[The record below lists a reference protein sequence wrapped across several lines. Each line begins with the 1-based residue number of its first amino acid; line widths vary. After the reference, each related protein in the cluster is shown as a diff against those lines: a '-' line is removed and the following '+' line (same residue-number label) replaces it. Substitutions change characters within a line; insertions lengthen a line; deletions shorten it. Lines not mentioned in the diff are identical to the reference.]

1 MNACK
6 QPLVFEVVGVPRG
19 DKRGTVARFT
29 CGSCGAKDEVTV
41 TTGASL
47 NPEATTNTM
56 KGRGWEADPW
66 RATRTRCPRC
76 IKARARATND
86 TDSEL
91 RRTAEKLAA
100 APPPAPP
107 PEPPPMP
114 SKQNTATVPIEA
126 TVTPIRE
133 PTSDQRAKVREL
145 LATHFDDDAGM
156 YLGGYDDKQV
166 AEEAGNLPWAVVSRI
181 REAAFGPIRITPEM
195 AELREQITAA
205 RTRIANLESSA
216 TSLIEQLANDIA
228 EEKRKVE
235 GLCARVASVGK
246 AA

>member
-1 MNACK
+1 MKASH
-6 QPLVFEVVGVPRG
+6 QPLGFEVVGVPRG

-29 CGSCGAKDEVTV
+29 CTSCEAKDEVTV
-41 TTGASL
+41 TPGASL
-47 NPEATTNTM
+47 NPEAFANTM
-56 KGRGWEADPW
+56 KTRGWEADPW
-66 RATRTRCPRC
+66 RTNRTRCPRC
-76 IKARARATND
+76 ARARTKAAND
-86 TDSEL
+86 PDSEL
-91 RRTAEKLAA
+91 RRTAARLAA
-100 APPPAPP
+100 APPTPP

-114 SKQNTATVPIEA
+114 SKQPAPVARTEA

-156 YLGGYDDKQV
+156 YLGGYDDKRV
-166 AEEAGNLPWAVVSRI
+166 AEEAGNLPWAMVSRI

-195 AELREQITAA
+195 AELREQIDAA
-205 RTRIANLESSA
+205 RTRIVNLESSA

-235 GLCARVASVGK
+235 ALCARVTAVSK